1 MTATTELPPL
11 NVFEMNVHSQNGED
25 GVIREILRRLQ
36 IPDDASR
43 WCVEFGAWD
52 GVYLSNTFALV
63 EKGWNAVYIEGD
75 AQKFKD
81 LLATA
86 ATQPRIVPLNQF
98 VSRNKSDPD
107 CLDHLLERTPIPR
120 DFDLLSIDIDSY
132 DLEVWETLS
141 QYRPKI
147 VVIEINSSVPPG
159 IVWRHTSRTPENTF
173 SATQNVA
180 LHKKYTLV
188 CHTGNCIYVRNDLVA
203 GLDLDER
210 YIQYPEL
217 LFRFDTPWFSSD
229 LFREKSHSIIRFI
242 PKPLHPVLRR
252 FKFLRELKKS
262 LTS

>member
-1 MTATTELPPL
+1 MTAPPEVPPL

-36 IPDDASR
+36 ITDDASR

-63 EKGWNAVYIEGD
+63 ERGWNAIYIEGD
-75 AQKFKD
+75 VEKFQD
-81 LLATA
+81 LLGTA
-86 ATQPRIVPLNQF
+86 AKHPRIVPLNQF
-98 VSRNKSDPD
+98 VSRNKGDAH
-107 CLDHLLERTPIPR
+107 CLDQLLQGTPIPQ

-132 DLEVWETLS
+132 DLEIWETLS
-141 QYRPKI
+141 HYQPKI

-159 IVWRHTSRTPENTF
+159 IVWRHSPRTPENTF

-180 LHKKYTLV
+180 LQKSYTLV

-203 GLDLDER
+203 KLDLDVR
-210 YIQYPEL
+210 YIRYPEL
-217 LFRFDTPWFSSD
+217 LFRFDSPWFSSD
-229 LFREKSHSIIRFI
+229 LFREKSHALIRFI
-242 PKPLHPVLRR
+242 PKPLRPVLRR
-252 FKFLRELKKS
+252 FKFLRELKKN